1 MAPSPNGTLASSRL
15 RQVARRPAQAADVT
29 RSAEEHCELCKALI
43 GPGHR
48 HLLDVES
55 RELMCACQACKILFD
70 RPAAGGSHYRLVPDR
85 RLRLEGFALDDV
97 TWAELRIPVEMA
109 FFFYSTPAERTV
121 AFYPSPMGAT
131 ESQLELDSWE
141 QLEQANPVLCS
152 MQRDVEA
159 LLVNRA
165 RDAQDHYLVPI
176 DDPYELVGLIR
187 TRWRGLTGGSEV
199 WEEIE
204 GFFARLAARAKTVTI
219 DQQEDTPWHQERSGP
234 ARLT

>member
-1 MAPSPNGTLASSRL
+1 MAPPANGTLASSRL
-15 RQVARRPAQAADVT
+15 RQVAKRPAQDAAPA
-29 RSAEEHCELCKALI
+29 RSAEEHCELCGTRI
-43 GPGHR
+43 GSEHR
-48 HLLDVES
+48 HLLNVET

-70 RPAAGGSHYRLVPDR
+70 RPAAGGDHYRLIPDR
-85 RLRLEGFALDDV
+85 RLRLEDFAMDDV

-109 FFFYSTPAERTV
+109 FFFYSTPAESTV

-131 ESQLELDSWE
+131 ESLLELDAWE
-141 QLEQANPVLCS
+141 QLEQANPVLGS

-165 RDAQDHYLVPI
+165 QGASEHYLVPI

-199 WEEIE
+199 WEEID
-204 GFFARLAARAKTVTI
+204 GFFARLATRAETFTTEHEEERWV
-219 DQQEDTPWHQERSGP
+219 QER
-234 ARLT
+234 